1 MVEIQEKVQ
10 MKYDGGP
17 FVPIPDDLLGTS
29 DAGRFLRLRVSH
41 AGICK
46 LLSGS
51 KWADLYKQ
59 VKNPS
64 LSMGPNYK
72 NLLDEIQLQY
82 HHEAK
87 KVLKSDADSA
97 GAGGSA
103 GGADFFENEG
113 QQAENVRAKK
123 VLPED
128 MPPVLEVMLDGK
140 PVKVV
145 TPQSFRNMVAL
156 VLVEEDNLKNCF
168 DYLSEDIPKCWGDDG
183 LQQKRKYRRKS

>member
-51 KWADLYKQ
+51 KWAELYKQ

-103 GGADFFENEG
+103 GGARTSSRT
-113 QQAENVRAKK
+113 RASRRRMCG
-123 VLPED
+123 LRRSSQRTC
-128 MPPVLEVMLDGK
+128 L
-140 PVKVV
+140 
-145 TPQSFRNMVAL
+145 QSWR
-156 VLVEEDNLKNCF
+156 
-168 DYLSEDIPKCWGDDG
+168 
-183 LQQKRKYRRKS
+183 

>member
-1 MVEIQEKVQ
+1 M
-10 MKYDGGP
+10 
-17 FVPIPDDLLGTS
+17 
-29 DAGRFLRLRVSH
+29 
-41 AGICK
+41 
-46 LLSGS
+46 
-51 KWADLYKQ
+51 
-59 VKNPS
+59 
-64 LSMGPNYK
+64 
-72 NLLDEIQLQY
+72 
-82 HHEAK
+82 
-87 KVLKSDADSA
+87 
-97 GAGGSA
+97 
-103 GGADFFENEG
+103 
-113 QQAENVRAKK
+113 RAKK